1 MKIKPM
7 LTLRISICLMLMSI
21 TALAQDENKEQ
32 ETVPETAE
40 QIAKDSVKITNRYGL
55 RLGADLSKLVRT
67 ALDDNYKGFEIMG
80 DYRLTKR
87 LYIAGELGTEE
98 KTTVTEFLNSTANG
112 SYFKAGIDYNT
123 YDNWFG
129 MENAIYTGFRVGA
142 STFKQTLNSYTVY
155 NTNQYWAPQLTV
167 NNPQEF
173 SGLSALWTEL
183 IVGLKAEVL
192 PNLYLGLN
200 AQLKVLIS
208 DDAPT
213 NFENVYIPG
222 YNKTYDSGRFGV
234 GYGYNISYLIPLYKK
249 EK

>member
-1 MKIKPM
+1 MKIKHIS
-7 LTLRISICLMLMSI
+7 TLRISLCLLLMSVSV
-21 TALAQDENKEQ
+21 LAQDKEVVQ
-32 ETVPETAE
+32 ETLE
-40 QIAKDSVKITNRYGL
+40 QTTKDSVKITNRYGL
-55 RLGADLSKLVRT
+55 RLGGDISKLART
-67 ALDDNYKGFEIMG
+67 ALEDGYKGFEVMG

-98 KTTVTEFLNSTANG
+98 KTTITEFLNSTANG

-123 YDNWFG
+123 YENWFG
-129 MENAIYTGFRVGA
+129 MENAIYTGVRVGA
-142 STFKQTLNSYTVY
+142 STFKQTLNSFTVY
-155 NTNQYWAPQLTV
+155 NTNQYFGEQFSSAT
-167 NNPQEF
+167 PQEF
-173 SGLSALWTEL
+173 SGLTALWTEL
-183 IVGLKAEVL
+183 IIGIKVEVL

-208 DDAPT
+208 DDAPN

>member
-1 MKIKPM
+1 
-7 LTLRISICLMLMSI
+7 MLMSI
-21 TALAQDENKEQ
+21 TALAQDQ
-32 ETVPETAE
+32 EPVQDTKETAE
-40 QIAKDSVKITNRYGL
+40 QIVKDSVKITNRYGL

-67 ALDDNYKGFEIMG
+67 VLDDDYKGFEIMG

-87 LYIAGELGTEE
+87 LYIAGELGTED
-98 KTTVTEFLNSTANG
+98 KTTVSEFLNSTTNG
-112 SYFKAGIDYNT
+112 SYFKAGVDYNT

-129 MENAIYTGFRVGA
+129 MENAIYTGFRIGA
-142 STFKQTLNSYTVY
+142 STFKQTINSYTIY
-155 NTNQYWAPQLTV
+155 NTNQYWGEQFSLPA
-167 NNPQEF
+167 PQEF

-183 IVGLKAEVL
+183 IIGIKAEVL
-192 PNLYLGLN
+192 TNLYLGIN

-208 DDAPT
+208 DDAPS

>member
-1 MKIKPM
+1 MS
-7 LTLRISICLMLMSI
+7 TLRISICLLLLSI
-21 TALAQDENKEQ
+21 SALAQDKNTEEPEAVK
-32 ETVPETAE
+32 ETAE
-40 QIAKDSVKITNRYGL
+40 QIAKDSVRITNRYGL

-67 ALDDNYKGFEIMG
+67 SLDDDYKGFELMG
-80 DYRLTKR
+80 DFRLTKR

-98 KTTVTEFLNSTANG
+98 RTTITEFLNSTANG

-123 YDNWFG
+123 YENWFG

-142 STFKQTLNSYTVY
+142 STFKQTLNSYTIY
-155 NTNQYWAPQLTV
+155 TTNQYWEPQLTV
-167 NNPQEF
+167 DTPEEF
-173 SGLSALWTEL
+173 SGLTALWTEL

-208 DDAPT
+208 DDAPS